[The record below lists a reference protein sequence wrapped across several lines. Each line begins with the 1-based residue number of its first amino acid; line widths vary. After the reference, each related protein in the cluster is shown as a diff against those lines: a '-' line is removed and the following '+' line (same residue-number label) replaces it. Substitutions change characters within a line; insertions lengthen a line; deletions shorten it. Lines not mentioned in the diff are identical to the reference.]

1 MKTSRRYLSL
11 LLVVALVLPLV
22 MMAGSALADT
32 ERFVKSSGGPVHVW
46 AEPKK
51 VPGTAL
57 GKLKPGTVVTVSDK
71 SGSFLKVT
79 GEGLTG
85 WMDWRYVGKRDV
97 MPVPGVY
104 VKDVVFDGT
113 IRGTAKDSIINIW
126 PGMMNRGK
134 NVMVIPV
141 GAVVDVTLKM
151 SNGWSWVAYNSPKD
165 GLVTGYVQTKWIADP
180 VIP

>member
-1 MKTSRRYLSL
+1 MKVSRRFLGL
-11 LLVVALVLPLV
+11 LLVVALLLPMV
-22 MMAGSALADT
+22 MMAGNAFAEI

-46 AEPKK
+46 PEPKK

-57 GKLKPGTVVTVSDK
+57 GKLKPGTIVTVSDK
-71 SGSFLKVT
+71 SGSFLKVS

-97 MPVPGVY
+97 LPDPSIT
-104 VKDVVFDGT
+104 VKDVVLDAT

-126 PGMMNRGK
+126 PGMQNRGQ

-141 GAVVDVTLKM
+141 GATVEFALKL
-151 SNGWSWVAYNSPKD
+151 SNGWSWVVYNSPDK
-165 GLVTGYVQTKWIADP
+165 GLVDGYVQTKWLVDP
-180 VIP
+180 VAP